1 MNILGIT
8 HLLVVQ
14 IKMSSKSRYVSD
26 FQKRQFCIEDTH
38 LEVISVD
45 MTFKAIRQVEITE

>member
-1 MNILGIT
+1 MNILGVT
-8 HLLVVQ
+8 RLLVVH
-14 IKMSSKSRYVSD
+14 IKMSSKSRYISD
-26 FQKRQFCIEDTH
+26 VQKREFCIEDIH